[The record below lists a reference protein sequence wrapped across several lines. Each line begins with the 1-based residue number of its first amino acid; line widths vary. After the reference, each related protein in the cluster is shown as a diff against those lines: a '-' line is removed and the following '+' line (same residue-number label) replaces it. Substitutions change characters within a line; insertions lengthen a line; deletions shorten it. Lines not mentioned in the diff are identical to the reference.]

1 MALSKP
7 GVDGLS
13 EALRVLREWQYDGA
27 PMQLHPGD
35 LGWHWRFGAEA
46 TAAAVRTWSR
56 DTQILAIGLLDGPQ
70 LLRLTIAPEARRD
83 SELAERLAQDATE
96 PSFSFEALGEMSHHV
111 RISWDRKNAGI
122 VEVDR
127 FALDRALA
135 GEVLITHHRD
145 VPGVIGRVGTI
156 LGEYRVNIAGMQ
168 VGRHHRGGEALMVL
182 NVDDEIPESALGE
195 IMTIDG
201 VETTYRVSLPSEL
214 VLTRPRPRLG

>member
-1 MALSKP
+1 VAPPEAGPDGPRSTGHRRRRAARRLAIDILFQADVTEHVASAALAA
-7 GVDGLS
+7 
-13 EALRVLREWQYDGA
+13 ALGRWSDR
-27 PMQLHPGD
+27 
-35 LGWHWRFGAEA
+35 RA
-46 TAAAVRTWSR
+46 TAVNARLVASE
-56 DTQILAIGLLDGPQ
+56 IGLEFLVANG
-70 LLRLTIAPEARRD
+70 
-83 SELAERLAQDATE
+83 AQDATE

-182 NVDDEIPESALGE
+182 NVDDEIPESALAE

-214 VLTRPRPRLG
+214 VPTRPRPRLG